1 MDATKLAL
9 VPCVTV
15 VAGRLLHGIGRRVAI
30 RWRSAHV
37 AKGARLAA
45 YERGGDPERP
55 VDYDAYRRWREAG
68 PLASIGPAEWF
79 AGRYEAL
86 TEVLRDVGS
95 FRADLS
101 MFGTPEIPV
110 EQLFLSEIPEPRHG
124 EVRRVY
130 NAYLGPHRVGR
141 FAPFVESLCHEL
153 VDRLLAEQPAD
164 LVAGYTKRIPSDVIA
179 HVIGVPPEDAALFTA
194 WGEEGVMQM
203 RPADLVTTGRS
214 GELPLHAYMA
224 ELVEDRREAM
234 RRGDGSSQGGR
245 ADDVVGGLLQADV
258 EGAPLSTT
266 EVCTQVQFIVGS
278 AVETTRKL
286 LANMFLMLLR
296 HPDLYAAVHAD
307 PDLAPATV
315 EETLR
320 YYSPVQ
326 ATVRRCVKD
335 ASVAGTPVRTGELVH
350 AAIGSANRDVAV
362 FPDADGI
369 RLDRGGQRSHVGFGA
384 GPHVCP
390 GAALARLEATVA
402 LRVFAHRIG
411 GMSAVDGHDYGP
423 LPTVDLHSPAVLP
436 VQLTP
441 A

>member
-1 MDATKLAL
+1 M
-9 VPCVTV
+9 
-15 VAGRLLHGIGRRVAI
+15 
-30 RWRSAHV
+30 
-37 AKGARLAA
+37 AA

-55 VDYDAYRRWREAG
+55 VDFEAYRRLRQVG
-68 PLASIGPAEWF
+68 QLASYRPGEWF
-79 AGRYEAL
+79 AGRFEAL
-86 TEVLRDVGS
+86 TEVLRDVES

-101 MFGTPEIPV
+101 MFGTPEIPGD
-110 EQLFLSEIPEPRHG
+110 QLFLSEIPEPRHG
-124 EVRRVY
+124 QVRRVY

-153 VDRLLAEQPAD
+153 VDRLLAEQPAE

-194 WGEEGVMQM
+194 WGEEDVMQM

-214 GELPLHAYMA
+214 GELPLHAYVA
-224 ELVEDRREAM
+224 KLVEDRREEM
-234 RRGDGSSQGGR
+234 RRGHGSMRGGR
-245 ADDVVGGLLQADV
+245 ADDVVGGLLRTDV

-296 HPDLYAAVHAD
+296 HPDLYAAIHGN

-326 ATVRRCVKD
+326 STLRRCVKD
-335 ASVAGTPVRTGELVH
+335 TDVAGTPVRKGELVH
-350 AAIGSANRDVAV
+350 AAIGSANRDVAA
-362 FPDADGI
+362 FPDADDI
-369 RLDRGGQRSHVGFGA
+369 RLDRESQRSHFGFGA

-402 LRVFAHRIG
+402 LRVFAHRIAV
-411 GMSAVDGHDYGP
+411 MAAVDGHDYGP
-423 LPTVDLHSPAVLP
+423 LPTVDLHSPTVLP

-441 A
+441 S